1 MEAWMQSRRIISMGS
16 RKRVGDGKSI
26 WIFDDPWLPKECFGR
41 VFSPF
46 ILLPAEARVE
56 ALIDLNLWW

>member
-1 MEAWMQSRRIISMGS
+1 MGS